1 MSRDYANKKPSGKK
15 RSSSRGK
22 KPQQKRS
29 IPYLP
34 TLIVLLLV
42 GGFGYFLWWISGS
55 SDDAAATTAP
65 AVTVEQT
72 KPKPVKKDP
81 NALPPK
87 PTEEWTYLEELE
99 NKSIDVEVPE
109 DALKSKGPYQMQ
121 CASFRKL
128 EPAEEMKAMIAFQG
142 MEAQVRAT
150 TGSSGVWHKVILGP
164 FESKRAAER
173 SRHKLQRAGIN
184 GCQIWL
190 WEY

>member
-55 SDDAAATTAP
+55 SDDAPATTAP